1 MKYLVLSP
9 YNLPL
14 VCESREQAESALYLL
29 ECVGGFGQ
37 IVESPEE
44 IDPKPVVFN
53 PDAPIKVKNA
63 VQPHPKPR
71 GRPRSTK

>member
-1 MKYLVLSP
+1 MKYMVISP
-9 YNLPL
+9 YTVGLPCDTL
-14 VCESREQAESALYLL
+14 EQAESALYLL

-37 IVESPEE
+37 IVAIPEDT
-44 IDPKPVVFN
+44 DPEPVVYDE
-53 PDAPIKVKNA
+53 DAPIKVKDE